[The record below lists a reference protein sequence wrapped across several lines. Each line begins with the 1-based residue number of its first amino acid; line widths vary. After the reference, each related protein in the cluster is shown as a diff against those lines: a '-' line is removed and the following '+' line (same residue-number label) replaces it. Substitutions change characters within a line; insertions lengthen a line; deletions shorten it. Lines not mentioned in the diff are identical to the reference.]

1 MIPILFDFDLFQLC
15 FIVSTILVS
24 SSGVITY
31 FLKPESGK
39 VAIYPVVILLGFG
52 FSMMLVNSL
61 GLGTELI
68 GDNKVNIL
76 SAKLSFN

>member
-1 MIPILFDFDLFQLC
+1 M
-15 FIVSTILVS
+15 
-24 SSGVITY
+24 
-31 FLKPESGK
+31 KPESGK

>member
-1 MIPILFDFDLFQLC
+1 M
-15 FIVSTILVS
+15 
-24 SSGVITY
+24 
-31 FLKPESGK
+31 KPESGK
-39 VAIYPVVILLGFG
+39 VTIYPVVILLGFG

-76 SAKLSFN
+76 SAELSFS